1 MKAGRGP
8 MDRRFGRL
16 QKTLAA
22 VVGLA
27 LGALGTAVLAMLW
40 GVGSWVLLLPPLL
53 GLLVGLLFADR
64 GIQLLA
70 RVLSWM

>member
-1 MKAGRGP
+1 
-8 MDRRFGRL
+8 MDSRFGRL

-22 VVGLA
+22 VVGLVS
-27 LGALGTAVLAMLW
+27 GALVTAVLAMLW

-53 GLLVGLLFADR
+53 GLMVGLLFGDR